1 MTNELSDVIAAKTER
16 EDEKE
21 WEQLCVAAKKFKADT
36 VAAATKCDADYSKCC
51 NKDLF
56 ML

>member
-1 MTNELSDVIAAKTER
+1 MTNELSDVIAAKTEK

-51 NKDLF
+51 NKEF
-56 ML
+56 